1 MKNKDLIIKTARR
14 LDKFNLDDII
24 QVTSIDE
31 QEVTDILSELLK
43 EKTLVKN
50 QKTYYFNIQKNL
62 GKEEVQTRNTIKPI
76 VIEEEDGYDYFL
88 TFNENVQSK
97 IRRYVKLLNIVNQTN
112 AKNIKQIIDLFNST
126 SNEPAVPFSTFTRVL
141 SKFKQ
146 SGFEGILPKYTKAVQ
161 NYIPEE
167 IYTYFKKYYLTKE
180 KLSAKEALY
189 RAQKHLQAVHKI
201 EQPCAYNEKSFLRK
215 IKTS

>member
-62 GKEEVQTRNTIKPI
+62 GKEE
-76 VIEEEDGYDYFL
+76 
-88 TFNENVQSK
+88 
-97 IRRYVKLLNIVNQTN
+97 
-112 AKNIKQIIDLFNST
+112 
-126 SNEPAVPFSTFTRVL
+126 
-141 SKFKQ
+141 
-146 SGFEGILPKYTKAVQ
+146 GF
-161 NYIPEE
+161 
-167 IYTYFKKYYLTKE
+167 
-180 KLSAKEALY
+180 
-189 RAQKHLQAVHKI
+189 
-201 EQPCAYNEKSFLRK
+201 
-215 IKTS
+215 

>member
-76 VIEEEDGYDYFL
+76 VIEEEDGYDYF
-88 TFNENVQSK
+88 FFFFENVKSK
-97 IRRYVKLLNIVNQTN
+97 IRRYVRLLNIANQTN
-112 AKNIKQIIDLFNST
+112 A
-126 SNEPAVPFSTFTRVL
+126 
-141 SKFKQ
+141 
-146 SGFEGILPKYTKAVQ
+146 
-161 NYIPEE
+161 
-167 IYTYFKKYYLTKE
+167 
-180 KLSAKEALY
+180 
-189 RAQKHLQAVHKI
+189 
-201 EQPCAYNEKSFLRK
+201 
-215 IKTS
+215 